1 MKKLFLA
8 ITFSVVFLFPFV
20 VYGKEVTNEEV
31 LSETVK
37 YIKTTTVTDLLA
49 DNSYQSNTVRRTR
62 SYSEEVS
69 EEEYNN
75 ATELEQ
81 TRGWETS
88 IETTYKKLTTRIIAD
103 GSYYKYWCNL
113 TWKIMPSVRSYD
125 IIGIGF
131 NNYVKLLGTAT
142 FEQWYCTSGSNCF
155 LSYTNYPYSG
165 TRGEGAFFPLMSGSL
180 TNLQATMYFYIQKNT
195 SNTIYTLNA
204 YGDYS
209 HATTTVD
216 YSHHSD
222 YYVGIGGISLNS
234 SISNKYDSIQSA
246 DASLSV
252 NW

>member
-75 ATELEQ
+75 ATEVEQ
-81 TRGWETS
+81 TRNWETS

-131 NNYVKLLGTAT
+131 NSTVKVRGYPI
-142 FEQWYCTSGSNCF
+142 FEQWYCTNSSNCF
-155 LSYTNYPYSG
+155 LSYSRYEYSG
-165 TRGEGAFFPLMSGSL
+165 STGVGGFFQLATGTLS
-180 TNLQATMYFYIQKNT
+180 NLQATLYFYVEKNT

-209 HATTTVD
+209 HATSTVD
-216 YSHHSD
+216 YSNYTNYS
-222 YYVGIGGISLNS
+222 VGIGGITLDS
-234 SISNKYDSIQSA
+234 SISDKYDSIQYA
-246 DASLSV
+246 KASLSV